1 MYIPWKMNMLYQ
13 EFLKNQS
20 QRITRPFVC
29 KNPLSINS
37 NLLIILVGLLRDLDF
52 IVNVFPLH
60 DKEDIKLIERDWFM
74 SKDSLFKSQDI
85 RKKNKSE
92 PC

>member
-1 MYIPWKMNMLYQ
+1 
-13 EFLKNQS
+13 LKKKLKL
-20 QRITRPFVC
+20 F
-29 KNPLSINS
+29 
-37 NLLIILVGLLRDLDF
+37 LLIVGLLRDLDF